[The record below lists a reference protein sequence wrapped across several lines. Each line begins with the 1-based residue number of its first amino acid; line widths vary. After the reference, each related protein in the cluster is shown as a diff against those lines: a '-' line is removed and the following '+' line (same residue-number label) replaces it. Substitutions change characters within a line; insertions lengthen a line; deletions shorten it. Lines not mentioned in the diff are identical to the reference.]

1 MNRSDLT
8 RKEREM
14 WNISVQGAIHLG
26 AVITV
31 DVLFHFMYIVT
42 IPNDM
47 KLLKHMSDWALGPCH
62 LPGCFINFYSQI
74 EATFFIV
81 VSSGAGLL

>member
-26 AVITV
+26 IVIVV

-42 IPNDM
+42 IPTDM
-47 KLLKHMSDWALGPCH
+47 KLLRHMSDWALGPC
-62 LPGCFINFYSQI
+62 LPPEAGECFKDYFLIYSRTN
-74 EATFFIV
+74 EC
-81 VSSGAGLL
+81 